1 VAAKAPLDVIFTFEG
16 RNVTG
21 TVQRAFEIAP
31 ECRSIDEIRIK
42 LRQEGHASVQE
53 HLQGS
58 SIQKELKLRLG
69 GKTG

>member
-1 VAAKAPLDVIFTFEG
+1 
-16 RNVTG
+16 VTG
-21 TVQRAFEIAP
+21 TVKRAFEIAP
-31 ECRSIDEIRIK
+31 ECRSIDEIRSK

>member
-1 VAAKAPLDVIFTFEG
+1 MA
-16 RNVTG
+16 G

-31 ECRSIDEIRIK
+31 ECRSIDEIRSK
-42 LRQEGHASVQE
+42 LIREGHAAVQE

-69 GKTG
+69 TKTS